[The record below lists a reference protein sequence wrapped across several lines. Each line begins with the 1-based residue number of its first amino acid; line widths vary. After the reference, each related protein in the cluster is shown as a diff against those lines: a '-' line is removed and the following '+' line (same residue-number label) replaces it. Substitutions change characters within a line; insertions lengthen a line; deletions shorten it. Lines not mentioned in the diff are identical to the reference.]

1 MMNRIFFCA
10 LFVDIASII
19 TFQEQSCKKK
29 TENLRI
35 HCESLQAFPGNGKQG
50 VRKEKNMVRY
60 RAARK
65 WFREKIENSVN
76 RWRKI
81 ICEIC

>member
-1 MMNRIFFCA
+1 MMNRIVFCV

-29 TENLRI
+29 MENLRI

-60 RAARK
+60 KVARK
-65 WFREKIENSVN
+65 WFREKIENSV
-76 RWRKI
+76 I
-81 ICEIC
+81 ISRNPE